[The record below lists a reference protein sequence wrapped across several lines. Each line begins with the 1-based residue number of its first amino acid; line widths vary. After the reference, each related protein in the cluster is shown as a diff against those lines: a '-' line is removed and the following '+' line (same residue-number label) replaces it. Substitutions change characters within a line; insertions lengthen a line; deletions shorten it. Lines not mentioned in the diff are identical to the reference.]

1 MQNNSKNIES
11 EIITM
16 TLMKLIGTTNN
27 AMRMYE
33 GKFCTVTQNKTT
45 KQLCIAIINTA
56 TTITTSPCIE
66 KTELGNLIVG
76 RTENSS
82 YFFEKIAEI

>member
-1 MQNNSKNIES
+1 
-11 EIITM
+11 M

-27 AMRMYE
+27 AMRPYE

-45 KQLCIAIINTA
+45 KQLRIAIINTA

-66 KTELGNLIVG
+66 KKELGNLIVG